1 MDSGDSVLR
10 GRPHGGLGIL
20 WRKSMKGCRVSS
32 LPNPRILSMQ
42 IDTGQHCI
50 NIFNVYM
57 PCDHPDNHDEFLEL
71 LSHLS
76 TAVEESE
83 TLHIAMIG
91 DFNAN
96 IHPGAHTLFG
106 NELKRFCREEILS
119 ISDAKLCP
127 PNTYTFFSE
136 AHHSV
141 SWLDHCVCN
150 ANLHSAVR
158 DVSVLYDYVTS
169 DHMPVHITFDLGK
182 ATIDLD
188 SSDEAPSI
196 KKIKWNK
203 LSNEELLQYHELTEQ
218 YLNRINL
225 NHELVLCD
233 DPKCQDQL
241 HRHSIDAMYNSI
253 IHALKISGRDFMQQR
268 ECSKTYNIIP
278 GWNEYCRE
286 VHANARDAFMI
297 WTMNGRPRS
306 GPLQRNMQI
315 TRATFKQALRRCKAS
330 ESKAHADSLAR
341 KLLLKDTKTFWAEIK
356 RLNGKGSTPIA
367 STIGKSTG
375 PKAIAEQWKNHYSDI
390 LNSVPPGRH
399 YKGITEFLQ
408 TATYYNETLTAVDVR
423 NAIEDLK
430 LCKASGLDTLS
441 AEHFRYASNRI
452 SVLLSLCFNAMLVH
466 SHVPKAF
473 SDTVLVPIIK
483 DKNGDVTE
491 IDNYRPIAIT
501 SVASK
506 VFEKIILS
514 RIQDCLYTNDNQ
526 FSYKVKHST
535 DMCIFTLKSIIDYYI
550 SSSSP
555 VYLCYIDASKAF
567 DRINFWNLFHRL
579 IDRNV
584 PVIFVRFFMV
594 WYCTQEFVVRWGNCF
609 STTFTTSNGVRQGG
623 ILSPLFFNVYM
634 NKLSSTLN
642 DAKVGCIMNG
652 VYMNHLMYADDLVLI
667 APSVRALQVLL
678 SYCDSFAK
686 DNDVKYNAKKTVCMF
701 VRPKE
706 LKSDFVPCVELSGF
720 KLKCVPTHKYLGFYI
735 ATDRRDDRSIR
746 QQCRNM
752 YSRGNTII
760 RNFKHCSDAVKC
772 QLFKSFCTSFY
783 CASLWSSYTIES
795 LRHLK
800 VAYNRIFRILMGLHH
815 RARMSENF
823 IKRGLD
829 PFKVIIRKLSWSFR
843 CRVLQSDNILLKTIV
858 NSMYFMW
865 CKLSRKWNAAILNL
879 K

>member
-1 MDSGDSVLR
+1 M
-10 GRPHGGLGIL
+10 
-20 WRKSMKGCRVSS
+20 
-32 LPNPRILSMQ
+32 
-42 IDTGQHCI
+42 
-50 NIFNVYM
+50 
-57 PCDHPDNHDEFLEL
+57 
-71 LSHLS
+71 
-76 TAVEESE
+76 
-83 TLHIAMIG
+83 
-91 DFNAN
+91 
-96 IHPGAHTLFG
+96 
-106 NELKRFCREEILS
+106 
-119 ISDAKLCP
+119 
-127 PNTYTFFSE
+127 
-136 AHHSV
+136 
-141 SWLDHCVCN
+141 
-150 ANLHSAVR
+150 
-158 DVSVLYDYVTS
+158 
-169 DHMPVHITFDLGK
+169 
-182 ATIDLD
+182 
-188 SSDEAPSI
+188 
-196 KKIKWNK
+196 
-203 LSNEELLQYHELTEQ
+203 
-218 YLNRINL
+218 
-225 NHELVLCD
+225 
-233 DPKCQDQL
+233 
-241 HRHSIDAMYNSI
+241 
-253 IHALKISGRDFMQQR
+253 
-268 ECSKTYNIIP
+268 
-278 GWNEYCRE
+278 
-286 VHANARDAFMI
+286 
-297 WTMNGRPRS
+297 
-306 GPLQRNMQI
+306 
-315 TRATFKQALRRCKAS
+315 
-330 ESKAHADSLAR
+330 
-341 KLLLKDTKTFWAEIK
+341 
-356 RLNGKGSTPIA
+356 
-367 STIGKSTG
+367 
-375 PKAIAEQWKNHYSDI
+375 
-390 LNSVPPGRH
+390 
-399 YKGITEFLQ
+399 
-408 TATYYNETLTAVDVR
+408 R

-491 IDNYRPIAIT
+491 IDKYRPIAIT

-642 DAKVGCIMNG
+642 DAKVGCITNG

-720 KLKCVPTHKYLGFYI
+720 KLKCVPTHKYLGFHI

-865 CKLSRKWNAAILNL
+865 CKLSRKWNADILNL

>member
-1 MDSGDSVLR
+1 MYSFSFNECLKISSYNCKNVKSSLPEVRKLCDISDIVFLQETWLASDELPLLASLDDRFYGQGVSAMDAGDSVLC

-20 WRKSMKGCRVSS
+20 WRKSMKGCIVSS
-32 LPNPRILSMQ
+32 LPNPRILSIQ
-42 IDTGQHCI
+42 IDTEQHCM

-57 PCDHPDNHDEFLEL
+57 PCDNPDNHDEFLEL

-83 TLHIAMIG
+83 ALHIAMIG

-96 IHPGAHTLFG
+96 ISPGTHTLFG
-106 NELKRFCREEILS
+106 NELRRFCIEESLT
-119 ISDAKLCP
+119 ISDDKLCP
-127 PNTYTFFSE
+127 PSTFTFFSE
-136 AHHSV
+136 AHQSV

-150 ANLHSAVR
+150 ANLHSAVK
-158 DVSVLYDYVTS
+158 DISVLYDYITS
-169 DHMPVHITFDLGK
+169 DHMPVLLTFDLGK

-188 SSDEAPSI
+188 RTDEEPSVR
-196 KKIKWNK
+196 KIKWNK
-203 LSNEELLQYHELTEQ
+203 LSKEDLYQYHELTEHH
-218 YLNRINL
+218 LNGVRL
-225 NHELVLCD
+225 NHELLLCD
-233 DPKCQDQL
+233 DTNCQFQA
-241 HRHSIDAMYNSI
+241 HQHSVDAMYNSI
-253 IHALKISGRDFMQQR
+253 IQALKISGKEFTQER
-268 ECSKTYNIIP
+268 ECSKRYNIIP

-286 VHANARDAFMI
+286 VHSNARDAFI
-297 WTMNGRPRS
+297 TWAMNGRPRS
-306 GPLQRNMQI
+306 GPLHRNMQI

-341 KLLLKDTKTFWAEIK
+341 KLLMKDTKSFWAEIK
-356 RLNGKGSTPIA
+356 RLNGKSSAPIA
-367 STIGKSTG
+367 STIGNCTG
-375 PKAIAEQWKNHYSDI
+375 PNAIAEQWKNHYSSI

-399 YKGITEFLQ
+399 YKGITEFLES
-408 TATYYNETLTAVDVR
+408 TTYYKETLSAIGVKNATA
-423 NAIEDLK
+423 DLK
-430 LCKASGLDTLS
+430 LGKASGLDTLS

-452 SVLLSLCFNAMLVH
+452 SVLLSLCFNAMLIH
-466 SHVPKAF
+466 SYVPKAF

-483 DKNGDVTE
+483 NKKGDITD

-514 RIQDCLYTNDNQ
+514 RIQDSLYTNDNQ

-535 DMCIFTLKSIIDYYI
+535 EMCIFTLKSIVDYYI

-567 DRINFWNLFHRL
+567 DRINYWNLFHRL

-584 PVIFVRFFMV
+584 PVILVRFFMA
-594 WYCTQEFVVRWGNCF
+594 WYRTQEFVVRWGKCC

-634 NKLSSTLN
+634 DKLSCTLN
-642 DAKVGCIMNG
+642 DAKAGCIMNG

-678 SYCDSFAK
+678 GYCDSFAQ
-686 DNDVKYNAKKTVCMF
+686 DNDAKYNTKKTECML

-706 LKSDFVPCVELSGF
+706 FKSDFIPCFELAGF
-720 KLKCVPTHKYLGFYI
+720 KLKCASTNKYLGVHI
-735 ATDRRDDRSIR
+735 ATDQKDDRSIG
-746 QQCRNM
+746 QQCRNI

-795 LRHLK
+795 L
-800 VAYNRIFRILMGLHH
+800 V
-815 RARMSENF
+815 
-823 IKRGLD
+823 
-829 PFKVIIRKLSWSFR
+829 
-843 CRVLQSDNILLKTIV
+843 T
-858 NSMYFMW
+858 
-865 CKLSRKWNAAILNL
+865 
-879 K
+879 